1 MDQILSIRLKI
12 ADRDYPMQVTA
23 SEEARVRAVGKEI
36 NQAIKDYRHEFGID
50 NHQDLLAIFAIDC
63 MMKKNGVEREKE
75 DLQNIV
81 LQKINDLDNLLN
93 SVL

>member
-1 MDQILSIRLKI
+1 MSQILSIRLKI

-23 SEEARVRAVGKEI
+23 NEEAQIRAVGREI
-36 NQAIKDYRHEFGID
+36 NMAIKGYRDEYQID
-50 NHQDLLAIFAIDC
+50 NNQDLLAMFAVDC
-63 MMKKNGVEREKE
+63 MMKKHGLEREKE

-81 LQKINDLDNLLN
+81 LQKINDLDKLLN

>member
-1 MDQILSIRLKI
+1 MNQILSIRLKI

-23 SEEARVRAVGKEI
+23 AEEARVRAVGREI
-36 NQAIKDYRHEFGID
+36 NLSIKGYRDEFGID
-50 NHQDLLAIFAIDC
+50 NHQDLLAMFAIDC
-63 MMKKNGVEREKE
+63 MMKKGRVELEKE